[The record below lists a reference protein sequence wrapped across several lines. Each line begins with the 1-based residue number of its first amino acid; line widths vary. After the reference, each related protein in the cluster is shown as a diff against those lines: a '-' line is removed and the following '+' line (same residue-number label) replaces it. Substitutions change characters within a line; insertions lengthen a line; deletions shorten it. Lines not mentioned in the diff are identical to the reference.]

1 MAPPVATMDIKEET
15 PSKKR
20 AREENDDGAEEQGAV
35 KKADVK
41 RES

>member
-1 MAPPVATMDIKEET
+1 MAPPAATVDIKEET

-35 KKADVK
+35 KKVDVK
-41 RES
+41 GES